1 MFSSPRRPST
11 SADGIA
17 APAVVIVIAA
27 IAVVA
32 AVAAVAFGVISA
44 PSSPVASPSPSPSVP
59 VASPAPSVDA
69 PEPTAVPTPVVT
81 PKPTVPVV
89 TPGPDGA
96 DGAHFPLDVPNGDVT
111 LDIADPDGYLVD
123 AGSGTAKDGMSVRW
137 GTAQVRNL
145 DERTIEVTWVGLPGD
160 EAVTLVV
167 RPAAGDGLILRF
179 GQDAPPADSDAMG
192 ADRVVVLTF
201 ANPIDASRIVTD
213 FTTADD

>member
-1 MFSSPRRPST
+1 MLRTTRRSST
-11 SADGIA
+11 STARTALLGSAVAVALSLAIA
-17 APAVVIVIAA
+17 ACGSTGAA
-27 IAVVA
+27 NP
-32 AVAAVAFGVISA
+32 SA
-44 PSSPVASPSPSPSVP
+44 TPGESPVASPSVPAQPS
-59 VASPAPSVDA
+59 
-69 PEPTAVPTPVVT
+69 PTAVPTPVIT
-81 PKPTVPVV
+81 PAPTKPVV
-89 TPGPDGA
+89 TPGPDGV

-123 AGSGTAKDGMSVRW
+123 AKSGTAKDGMSVRW
-137 GTAQVRNL
+137 GTAQVRNV

-167 RPAAGDGLILRF
+167 RPAAGDGLVLRF

-201 ANPIDASRIVTD
+201 ANPIDAERIVTD

>member
-1 MFSSPRRPST
+1 MSRISSRSSSLAGT
-11 SADGIA
+11 TLAGS
-17 APAVVIVIAA
+17 A
-27 IAVVA
+27 IALALAVVVA
-32 AVAAVAFGVISA
+32 ACGAAGAA
-44 PSSPVASPSPSPSVP
+44 DPSASPSPTPVVVPSADPSPTP
-59 VASPAPSVDA
+59 
-69 PEPTAVPTPVVT
+69 VPTPVIT
-81 PKPTVPVV
+81 PKPDKPVV
-89 TPGPDGA
+89 TPGPDGV

-123 AGSGTAKDGMSVRW
+123 ATSGTAKDGMSVRW

-145 DERTIEVTWVGLPGD
+145 DDRTIEVTWVGLPGD

-167 RPAAGDGLILRF
+167 RPAAGDGLTLRF

-201 ANPIDASRIVTD
+201 ANPISAERIVTD

>member
-1 MFSSPRRPST
+1 MSRITTATITRNALAGS
-11 SADGIA
+11 
-17 APAVVIVIAA
+17 A
-27 IAVVA
+27 IALALSLVVVA
-32 AVAAVAFGVISA
+32 CGTTGAANPSA
-44 PSSPVASPSPSPSVP
+44 TPGESPVASPSAPAQPSAQPSPTP
-59 VASPAPSVDA
+59 
-69 PEPTAVPTPVVT
+69 VPTPVIT
-81 PKPTVPVV
+81 PKPDKPVV
-89 TPGPDGA
+89 TPGPDGV

-123 AGSGTAKDGMSVRW
+123 ATSGTAKDGMSVRW

-145 DERTIEVTWVGLPGD
+145 DDRTIEVTWVGLPGD

-179 GQDAPPADSDAMG
+179 GQDAPPANSDAMG

-201 ANPIDASRIVTD
+201 ANPIAAERIVTD